1 MSKLI
6 FCYGAMNS
14 GKSMQLLTWKYN
26 YEKIGFKVFLYKP
39 AMDTRGSFKD
49 SENKGVISSRVG
61 LEAKCTLVYEDE
73 AFYKY
78 LDEINDPKTIIMVD
92 EAQFL
97 TQKQVKELYEISL
110 KYTVVC
116 FGLKTDFKQCFF
128 EGSKALFELADDIRE
143 LKTVCSCG
151 KKATINARINEDG
164 EILLDGEQIEIGGNE
179 KYKVMCKHCFE
190 IEKNNNRRDR
200 W

>member
-1 MSKLI
+1 MSKMI

-14 GKSMQLLTWKYN
+14 GKSMQLLTWNYN
-26 YEKIGFKVFLYKP
+26 YAEAALNVFLHKP

-49 SENKGVISSRVG
+49 SKNKGVISSRVG

-73 AFYKY
+73 DFYKY

-151 KKATINARINEDG
+151 KKATINARINGDG

-179 KYKVMCKHCFE
+179 RYKAMCKHCFE
-190 IEKNNNRRDR
+190 REKNKKI
-200 W
+200 

>member
-26 YEKIGFKVFLYKP
+26 YEEAGYKVFLYKP

-49 SENKGVISSRVG
+49 SNNKGVIASRAG
-61 LEAKCTLVYEDE
+61 LEASCTLVYEDE
-73 AFYKY
+73 TFSKY
-78 LDEINDPKTIIMVD
+78 LDEINDPKTIIMLD

-97 TQKQVKELYEISL
+97 TEKQVKELYQISL

-116 FGLKTDFKQCFF
+116 FGLKTDFRQCFF
-128 EGSKALFELADDIRE
+128 EGSKVLFELADDIRE
-143 LKTVCSCG
+143 LKTVCACG
-151 KKATINARINEDG
+151 KKAAINARISEDG
-164 EILLDGEQIEIGGNE
+164 QILLDGEQIEIGGNE
-179 KYKVMCKHCFE
+179 RYKSMCKHCFE
-190 IEKNNNRRDR
+190 REKNKKM
-200 W
+200 

>member
-1 MSKLI
+1 
-6 FCYGAMNS
+6 MNN
-14 GKSMQLLTWKYN
+14 KDEEDK
-26 YEKIGFKVFLYKP
+26 E
-39 AMDTRGSFKD
+39 KD
-49 SENKGVISSRVG
+49 SNPDIDQKQR
-61 LEAKCTLVYEDE
+61 E

-151 KKATINARINEDG
+151 KKATINARINGDG

-179 KYKVMCKHCFE
+179 RYKAMCKHCFE
-190 IEKNNNRRDR
+190 REKNKKI
-200 W
+200 

>member
-26 YEKIGFKVFLYKP
+26 YEEAGFKVFLYKP

-49 SENKGVISSRVG
+49 SSNKGVISSRVG
-61 LEAKCTLVYEDE
+61 LEALCTLVYENE
-73 AFYKY
+73 TFNKY
-78 LDEINDPKTIIMVD
+78 IKKIKDPKTIIMID

-97 TQKQVKELYEISL
+97 TQKQVRELYEISL
-110 KYTVVC
+110 KHTVVC
-116 FGLKTDFKQCFF
+116 FGLKTDFKQSFF

-151 KKATINARINEDG
+151 KKATINARLNENG

-179 KYKVMCKHCFE
+179 RYKAMCKHCFE
-190 IEKNNNRRDR
+190 KNKKKKR
-200 W
+200 

>member
-6 FCYGAMNS
+6 FCYGSMNS

-26 YEKIGFKVFLYKP
+26 YEEAGYKVLLYKP

-49 SENKGVISSRVG
+49 SENKGVIASRAG
-61 LEAKCTLVYEDE
+61 LEAPCTLVYDDE
-73 AFYKY
+73 SFSKY
-78 LDEINDPKTIIMVD
+78 LGEINDPKTIIMLD

-116 FGLKTDFKQCFF
+116 FGLKTDFRQCFF

-143 LKTVCSCG
+143 FKTVCRCG
-151 KKATINARINEDG
+151 KKATINARLNENG
-164 EILLDGEQIEIGGNE
+164 EIMLDGEQIEIGGNE
-179 KYKVMCKHCFE
+179 KYKAMCKHCFE
-190 IEKNNNRRDR
+190 KEKNKKM
-200 W
+200 

>member
-26 YEKIGFKVFLYKP
+26 YEEAGYRVLLYKP
-39 AMDTRGSFKD
+39 ALDTRGSFKD

-61 LEAKCTLVYEDE
+61 IEATCTLICEDE
-73 AFYKY
+73 TFYKY
-78 LDEINDPKTIIMVD
+78 LNMIESPKTIIMVD

-97 TQKQVKELYEISL
+97 TEKQVRELYEISL
-110 KYTVVC
+110 KYTIVC

-128 EGSKALFELADDIRE
+128 KGSKALFELADDIRE

-151 KKATINARINEDG
+151 KKATINARLNEKG
-164 EILLDGEQIEIGGNE
+164 EIILDGEQIEIGGNE
-179 KYKVMCKHCFE
+179 KYKAMCKHCFE
-190 IEKNNNRRDR
+190 KERKK
-200 W
+200 

>member
-26 YEKIGFKVFLYKP
+26 YEEAGYKVFLYKP

-49 SENKGVISSRVG
+49 SNNKGVIASRAG
-61 LEAKCTLVYEDE
+61 LEASCTLVYEDE
-73 AFYKY
+73 TFSKY
-78 LDEINDPKTIIMVD
+78 LDEINDPKTIIMLD

-97 TQKQVKELYEISL
+97 TEEQVKELYQISL

-116 FGLKTDFKQCFF
+116 FGLKTDFRQCFF

-151 KKATINARINEDG
+151 KKATINARISEDG
-164 EILLDGEQIEIGGNE
+164 QILLDGEQIEIGGNE
-179 KYKVMCKHCFE
+179 RYKSMCKHCFE
-190 IEKNNNRRDR
+190 REKNKKR
-200 W
+200 

>member
-6 FCYGAMNS
+6 FCYGTMNS
-14 GKSMQLLTWKYN
+14 GKSKQLLIWKYN
-26 YEKIGFKVFLYKP
+26 YEKIHGFKVLLYKP

-61 LEAKCTLVYEDE
+61 LEADCTLVCEDE

-78 LDEINDPKTIIMVD
+78 LDEINDSKTIIMVD

-151 KKATINARINEDG
+151 KKATINARINGDG

-179 KYKVMCKHCFE
+179 RYKGMCKYCFE
-190 IEKNNNRRDR
+190 KKKQEQEEK
-200 W
+200 

>member
-26 YEKIGFKVFLYKP
+26 YEEAGFKVFLYKP

-73 AFYKY
+73 TFYKY

-110 KYTVVC
+110 KYTTKEQNSAMKEQ
-116 FGLKTDFKQCFF
+116 LSDMQ
-128 EGSKALFELADDIRE
+128 
-143 LKTVCSCG
+143 
-151 KKATINARINEDG
+151 KKVDKIYEVIINERTQNDF
-164 EILLDGEQIEIGGNE
+164 N
-179 KYKVMCKHCFE
+179 
-190 IEKNNNRRDR
+190 
-200 W
+200 

>member
-6 FCYGAMNS
+6 FCYGTMNS

-49 SENKGVISSRVG
+49 SKNKGVISSRVG

-73 AFYKY
+73 DFYKY

-151 KKATINARINEDG
+151 KKATINARINGDG

-179 KYKVMCKHCFE
+179 RYKGMCKYCFE
-190 IEKNNNRRDR
+190 KKKQEQEEK
-200 W
+200 

>member
-26 YEKIGFKVFLYKP
+26 YEEAGYKVFLYKP

-49 SENKGVISSRVG
+49 GENKGVIASRAG
-61 LEAKCTLVYEDE
+61 LEASCTLVYENE
-73 AFYKY
+73 TFSKY
-78 LDEINDPKTIIMVD
+78 LDKINDPKTIIMLD

-97 TQKQVKELYEISL
+97 TEKKVKELYQISL

-116 FGLKTDFKQCFF
+116 FGLKTDFRQCFF

-143 LKTVCSCG
+143 LKTVCTCG
-151 KKATINARINEDG
+151 KKATINARINENG

-179 KYKVMCKHCFE
+179 RYKSMCKHCFE
-190 IEKNNNRRDR
+190 REKNKKM
-200 W
+200 